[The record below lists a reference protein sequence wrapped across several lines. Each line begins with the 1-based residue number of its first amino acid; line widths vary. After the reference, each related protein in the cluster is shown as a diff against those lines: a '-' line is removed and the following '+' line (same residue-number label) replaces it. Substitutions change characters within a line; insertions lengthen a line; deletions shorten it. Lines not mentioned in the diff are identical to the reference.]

1 MPVIETVYPE
11 TVGAAVTEAA
21 EAETVYEVLY
31 TYHGYEPSELRASK
45 ADLENFSYL
54 DPAVVAGNLSLT
66 APVAAV

>member
-1 MPVIETVYPE
+1 VPVIETVYPE

-31 TYHGYEPSELRASK
+31 TYHGYEPSEL
-45 ADLENFSYL
+45 SYP